1 MKSSDKHCCP
11 GYGSANIRWVGTR
24 QQGLIGLGSRRE
36 NKEGRDR
43 RALTIRSRIL
53 QSRWRGRALWPGL
66 VLPTGFSQPLGSL
79 ARLTVA
85 PYFLFIH
92 FFLIFS
98 FFIIFFFFSFII
110 VELRRIRRPPR
121 DPFAPFFIF
130 FPFGVEVDGGERQK
144 LPTGWRSLARHRRL
158 AIFDKSSEDAI

>member
-98 FFIIFFFFSFII
+98 FFLIFFFFLFHY
-110 VELRRIRRPPR
+110 RRASPNPAPASRPVR
-121 DPFAPFFIF
+121 PFFYF
-130 FPFGVEVDGGERQK
+130 LSV
-144 LPTGWRSLARHRRL
+144 RSGSRRRREAKIANRL
-158 AIFDKSSEDAI
+158 ALSRATPPAGDFR